1 MTAASAPTTLPAE
14 LYRDDPAQWQAE
26 RKAIFART
34 WQFMG
39 HESSLPETG
48 SWIADTL
55 AGYPIV
61 VVRDQT
67 GALRGYHN
75 VCRHRAGPLTDGP
88 SGKCDGMLV
97 CRYHGWAYTLDGRL
111 RLARDFGPSSDFD
124 PRDHGLFP
132 VRVET
137 WRGLIFVAVDADIAP
152 LAEAVA
158 PLERRLQG
166 RDWSDLEVAL
176 VRNHP
181 IAANWKTYVENY
193 LEGYHVPS
201 IHPSL
206 DAEII
211 AERYTVTMDGP
222 VALHEVPMRSPDPV
236 YGGLWAWLWP
246 NLGVNVYATGLMM
259 ERMSP
264 VGAGS
269 CRLDYIY
276 LMPKGVG
283 VSAETLAMSDVVT
296 AEDVEIAETVQR
308 NLDAGVY
315 EVGRLSP
322 RHEGAVAA
330 FQTFVRKA
338 LAEPAASSAL
348 RAAG

>member
-211 AERYTVTMDGP
+211 AERYTVTRSGLRRPLGLAVAQPRRQCLRHRTDDGADEP
-222 VALHEVPMRSPDPV
+222 GGSWVLPPGLHLPHAQGSRRLRRNPGHVRRGHRRGRGDRR
-236 YGGLWAWLWP
+236 
-246 NLGVNVYATGLMM
+246 N
-259 ERMSP
+259 
-264 VGAGS
+264 GAKEPG
-269 CRLDYIY
+269 R
-276 LMPKGVG
+276 
-283 VSAETLAMSDVVT
+283 
-296 AEDVEIAETVQR
+296 
-308 NLDAGVY
+308 
-315 EVGRLSP
+315 GRL
-322 RHEGAVAA
+322 
-330 FQTFVRKA
+330 
-338 LAEPAASSAL
+338 
-348 RAAG
+348 